1 MYDMIIC
8 IFFKKC
14 INCIDI
20 STVYSLEFTVT
31 LFPLAKSMAGYLML
45 CQALAAAFNNPERAV
60 DYLFNGCL
68 TEAAKEFTFLGPG
81 SRPKTSTRGKHDE
94 TPTKSSTYRP
104 TIDLGTPKDLLF
116 LEGLNQNRFS
126 TDMNHQ
132 IRYLLEAL

>member
-1 MYDMIIC
+1 M
-8 IFFKKC
+8 FFLKKC

-68 TEAAKEFTFLGPG
+68 TEAAKEFMFLGPG